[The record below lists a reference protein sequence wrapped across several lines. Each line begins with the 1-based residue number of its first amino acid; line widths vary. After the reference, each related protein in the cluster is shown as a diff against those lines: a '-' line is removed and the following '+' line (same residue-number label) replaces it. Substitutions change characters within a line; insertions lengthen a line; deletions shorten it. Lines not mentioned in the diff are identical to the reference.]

1 MANDR
6 LSPPAGPSRRAA
18 RSSRPSAWN
27 WLLAIPI
34 VLSLLTPFYNRANPK
49 LFGFPAFYWLQLSFV
64 IVGVV
69 STTIV
74 YQMTKNR
81 RDGE

>member
-1 MANDR
+1 MASDG
-6 LSPPAGPSRRAA
+6 LSRSSKRG
-18 RSSRPSAWN
+18 RSSRRSAWN
-27 WLLAIPI
+27 WLLAVPI
-34 VLSLLTPFYNRANPK
+34 ILSLCTPLYNRADPH

-74 YQMTKNR
+74 YQMTKHDR
-81 RDGE
+81 GDGE